1 MGASPRWLRGS
12 CCRSCPPEAAA
23 PCVLRRDQAGVP
35 SQSMPLLLSHC
46 RVSLDRSGEGD
57 GLTSRPVIRTPP
69 FAPTWTAVSSPCS
82 RMRRSKSGGHLS
94 RTRRPQSGQTHSSPP
109 DSAWPLRIIS
119 CVSRTDVTYLGIQD
133 NLGHFTQRMPV
144 RHELEKNIPYQAS
157 NGDAAPE
164 PVAATVPGAHDPA
177 RDVLEINILPGE
189 GVFAD
194 IGWEPVSGLEPLT
207 CRLQGQSR

>member
-1 MGASPRWLRGS
+1 MAASPRWLRGS
-12 CCRSCPPEAAA
+12 CCRSCPPEVALR
-23 PCVLRRDQAGVP
+23 VLRRDQAGVP
-35 SQSMPLLLSHC
+35 SQSMPLLLSQC
-46 RVSLDRSGEGD
+46 RASLDRSGEGD

-144 RHELEKNIPYQAS
+144 RHALEKNIPYQAS
-157 NGDAAPE
+157 NGDAAPY
-164 PVAATVPGAHDPA
+164 PVAATVPGAHRPTCS
-177 RDVLEINILPGE
+177 
-189 GVFAD
+189 AD
-194 IGWEPVSGLEPLT
+194 
-207 CRLQGQSR
+207 